1 MQNPTEQKNSMN
13 VEDRLKAAQ
22 SSLALVLGFF
32 PRIETK
38 LSVVL
43 SLNLAMAA
51 FLSKSATTI
60 EHINNFGWVSIII
73 YLVFLAYGLV
83 QVYRGSFPSLDGGT
97 NSLIYFREIASQIES
112 RFVEHFS
119 SMSQSDLTTDYL
131 GQTWRN
137 SKILTVKFDCLKKA
151 YQALLLSIFPWA
163 ISLVIFLA

>member
-1 MQNPTEQKNSMN
+1 MNNPTEPNNAMN

-22 SSLALVLGFF
+22 SSLTLVLGFF

-43 SLNLAMAA
+43 SLNLAMVA
-51 FLSKSATTI
+51 FLTKSATTV
-60 EHINNFGWVSIII
+60 EQINNVGWVSLII
-73 YLVFLAYGLV
+73 YFMFLAYGLV

-97 NSLIYFREIASQIES
+97 NSLLYFREIASQVES
-112 RFVEHFS
+112 RFMEHFS
-119 SMSQSDLTTDYL
+119 NLSQTDLSNDYL

-137 SKILTVKFDCLKKA
+137 SKILTIKFECLKKA

-163 ISLVIFLA
+163 ASLVIFLI